1 MMACLRLEDC
11 MAELLANP
19 AFAPPPEL
27 TPSVRVRLRTL
38 VFVRWLAVAGQA
50 AALLTV
56 HFWLG
61 HELPLHPTLAAV
73 TASGLLNLALTIYRP
88 AARLG
93 DRAAAVLLG
102 WDLVQLA
109 ALLYFTG
116 GLTNPF
122 ALLLLAPVTV
132 SATILSRRS
141 TVLLCLLGIALATGL
156 ASWHQKLPWPA
167 PGLDFPGLYVSGLWT
182 ALTLGAIFLAAY
194 VSSVATEARQM
205 SDALAATQMAL
216 AREQRLSALGALAA
230 AAAHELGSP
239 LGTIAVIAREIAH
252 DLPKDSEF
260 AADAALLLKETAR
273 CRDILARLAARPE
286 DDGATPFA
294 RPPLSALLEAAAAPY
309 ARPGIAI
316 GVHRLGEAS
325 AQEPAVPSLPELI
338 HGLGNLIQNAVQF
351 ARSRVEIDLAWDERR
366 VSVTVADDGPGFPT
380 AIIDR
385 LGEPYLSTRSAEGDH
400 MGLGV
405 FIACTL
411 LERTGAQLEFANR
424 ANGGASVQVR
434 WPRARLEGGPA

>member
-1 MMACLRLEDC
+1 
-11 MAELLANP
+11 MAEL
-19 AFAPPPEL
+19 FASPTIELPPGP
-27 TPSVRVRLRTL
+27 TQSVRVRLRTL
-38 VFVRWLAVAGQA
+38 VFVRWLAIAGQA

-73 TASGLLNLALTIYRP
+73 TASGLLNLTLTIYRP

-93 DRAAAVLLG
+93 DRAAAVLLA

-122 ALLLLAPVTV
+122 ALLLLAPVIV

-141 TVLLCLLGIALATGL
+141 TVLLCLLGIALATLL
-156 ASWHQKLPWPA
+156 ASWHEKLPWPA
-167 PGLDFPGLYVSGLWT
+167 PGLEFPGLYVSGLWT

-194 VSSVATEARQM
+194 VGSVAIESRQM

-239 LGTIAVIAREIAH
+239 LSTIAVIAREIAH
-252 DLPKDSEF
+252 DLPKDSEMG
-260 AADAALLLKETAR
+260 ADAALLLKETAR

-286 DDGATPFA
+286 EEGGVPFS
-294 RPPLSALLEAAAAPY
+294 RLPLAALLEQAAAPY
-309 ARPGIAI
+309 ARD
-316 GVHRLGEAS
+316 GVNVAVRARGEDGS
-325 AQEPAVPSLPELI
+325 SEPDVANLPELI
-338 HGLGNLIQNAVQF
+338 PGLGNLIQNAVQF
-351 ARSRVEIDLAWDERR
+351 ARSQVDIEIGWDERR
-366 VSVTVADDGPGFPT
+366 VTVAITDDGPGFLT
-380 AIIDR
+380 AIIER

-411 LERTGAQLEFANR
+411 LERTGAKVEFANR
-424 ANGGASVQVR
+424 PTGGASVTVG
-434 WPRARLEGGPA
+434 WLRARREGGES

>member
-1 MMACLRLEDC
+1 
-11 MAELLANP
+11 MAEL
-19 AFAPPPEL
+19 FASPTIELPPGP
-27 TPSVRVRLRTL
+27 TQSVRVRLRTL
-38 VFVRWLAVAGQA
+38 VFVRWLAIAGQA

-73 TASGLLNLALTIYRP
+73 TASGLLNLTLTIYRP

-93 DRAAAVLLG
+93 DRAAAVLLA

-122 ALLLLAPVTV
+122 ALLLLAPVIV

-141 TVLLCLLGIALATGL
+141 TVLLCLLGIALATLL
-156 ASWHQKLPWPA
+156 ASWHEKLPWPA
-167 PGLDFPGLYVSGLWT
+167 PGLEFPGLYVSGLWT

-194 VSSVATEARQM
+194 VGSVAIESRQM

-239 LGTIAVIAREIAH
+239 LGTIAVIAREFAH

-260 AADAALLLKETAR
+260 GADAALLLKETAR

-286 DDGATPFA
+286 DDSGVPFA
-294 RPPLSALLEAAAAPY
+294 RLPLAALLERAAAPY
-309 ARPGIAI
+309 ARE
-316 GVHRLGEAS
+316 GVSFAVRAHGEGGAS
-325 AQEPAVPSLPELI
+325 EPDVANLPELI

-351 ARSRVEIDLAWDERR
+351 ARSQVDIEIGWDERW
-366 VSVTVADDGPGFPT
+366 VTVSITDDGPGFPT
-380 AIIDR
+380 AIIER

-411 LERTGAQLEFANR
+411 LERTGAKVEFANR
-424 ANGGASVQVR
+424 PTGGASVTVR
-434 WPRARLEGGPA
+434 WLRARGEGRES